1 MKWMKEWM
9 NEINKRMTWHEWLEW
24 IDEWVETNALT
35 WMNEW
40 MNGWMDG
47 WKEWMNDWMT
57 WNKRTEMNELRWM
70 NWKEWIDMKD
80 LKWMN
85 WSQWIEVNEFKS
97 MSWNEWIEMNE
108 LRWMTWD
115 EWLDK
120 SGPKTLVFYVF
131 LCEIKLSLQ
140 SRAPFAD
147 LIFHKCSGPRSFLQF
162 YVISYLLMMWLT
174 YEIELSLHLLPASS
188 SKSAPRLTVFLRFL
202 CKIVHMLSTTFPD
215 RAAKPWKQR
224 PSFGD
229 HGSHFTRKNTG
240 FCAQECFQA
249 WIHALPISHT
259 SQLLAWWCGWHDDW
273 GDDVVAI
280 MVRKLAMTIVCNSE
294 VS

>member
-1 MKWMKEWM
+1 MKEFKWHEMKWDEMKWSEMKRNEMKM
-9 NEINKRMTWHEWLEW
+9 NKEIKMQ
-24 IDEWVETNALT
+24 IKTNE
-35 WMNEW
+35 NE
-40 MNGWMDG
+40 MKIKM
-47 WKEWMNDWMT
+47 KIKMKMT
-57 WNKRTEMNELRWM
+57 WNEMKWNERM
-70 NWKEWIDMKD
+70 
-80 LKWMN
+80 
-85 WSQWIEVNEFKS
+85 
-97 MSWNEWIEMNE
+97 NEWIEMNE
-108 LRWMTWD
+108 LRWMTWC
-115 EWLDK
+115 EWLAK
-120 SGPKTLVFYVF
+120 SGPKTSVFFYVFYV
-131 LCEIKLSLQ
+131 KLSY
-140 SRAPFAD
+140 R
-147 LIFHKCSGPRSFLQF
+147 
-162 YVISYLLMMWLT
+162 Y
-174 YEIELSLHLLPASS
+174 SLVHLLPASS

-215 RAAKPWKQR
+215 RAAKPWRQR